1 MDGLE
6 VTRHIRKESDVP
18 ILIVTARSSEGD
30 KLLGLEIGAD
40 DYITKPFSTAEL
52 VARVR
57 ALLRRSTGTVTE
69 RVLEI
74 GALRVDPARRT
85 LERDGALVPLTTL
98 EFDLL
103 YFLAS
108 RAGRVFTREALMEQ
122 VWGSDRVV
130 DDRSIDSLIS
140 RVRRKLEQDP
150 EIRNTSRPSGA
161 RAIASPRTPRDALRA
176 PSEEP
181 LLDHRGDLPAHRGR
195 GHAAPGLVV
204 SAVLQPM
211 EEREAR
217 ARAELAASG
226 LATAMASAPQN
237 PSGAALDSL
246 LARHREAIRPAWIVY
261 RKQDGTVVTS
271 PPDGFRGVRP
281 RTPSGAP
288 PRSAGEAHGRARQ
301 RDAGRGPDRAT
312 DLAARRVRYLRAR
325 HVAPPVPGRDPGLGL
340 RRARAAPSPRAPA
353 PRGGAPRH
361 ARGGGDLSV
370 RIADKSGDEIGRL
383 AEQLDRMTERLSAA
397 REQLNENERERR
409 QLFADITHELATPLT
424 SIRGYAETLLDPAV
438 PVSAEERTHYVR
450 GSSTN
455 PGGWI
460 S

>member
-1 MDGLE
+1 MTPQRILIVEDDARIADLISKNLTAAGYECHQSPDGGRALADFARLKPALLVLDLGLQGMDGLE

-150 EIRNTSRPSGA
+150 GNPKYLQTVWGA
-161 RAIASPRTPRDALRA
+161 GYRFAEDAS
-176 PSEEP
+176 
-181 LLDHRGDLPAHRGR
+181 
-195 GHAAPGLVV
+195 
-204 SAVLQPM
+204 
-211 EEREAR
+211 
-217 ARAELAASG
+217 
-226 LATAMASAPQN
+226 
-237 PSGAALDSL
+237 
-246 LARHREAIRPAWIVY
+246 
-261 RKQDGTVVTS
+261 
-271 PPDGFRGVRP
+271 
-281 RTPSGAP
+281 
-288 PRSAGEAHGRARQ
+288 
-301 RDAGRGPDRAT
+301 
-312 DLAARRVRYLRAR
+312 
-325 HVAPPVPGRDPGLGL
+325 
-340 RRARAAPSPRAPA
+340 
-353 PRGGAPRH
+353 
-361 ARGGGDLSV
+361 
-370 RIADKSGDEIGRL
+370 
-383 AEQLDRMTERLSAA
+383 
-397 REQLNENERERR
+397 
-409 QLFADITHELATPLT
+409 
-424 SIRGYAETLLDPAV
+424 
-438 PVSAEERTHYVR
+438 
-450 GSSTN
+450 
-455 PGGWI
+455 
-460 S
+460 